1 MKRFRINENDQII
14 ILARYN
20 SEVIEKQRYF
30 GYKNLKEIKNK
41 FLDCLP
47 YEFKNRGK
55 RIELTIYNQSSNEYK
70 YIDTFS

>member
-1 MKRFRINENDQII
+1 MKRFRINESDQII

>member
-70 YIDTFS
+70 FIDTFS

>member
-1 MKRFRINENDQII
+1 MKRFRINEADQII

-30 GYKNLKEIKNK
+30 GYKNLKEIKNL

-47 YEFKNRGK
+47 YEFKNKGK
-55 RIELTIYNQSSNEYK
+55 RIELTIYNQSNNEYK
-70 YIDTFS
+70 YLNTFS